1 MYIYEHQ
8 EWPEFRWDEHRLSGL
23 LFEVTFLLGTVI
35 GKMNAVESIFKKEV
49 LLTDMTDEIVKSS
62 AIEGEHLNFE
72 EVRSSV
78 ARKFDMPESVQT
90 ASSHYIEGIVE
101 MMTDARCNFRKR
113 LTLERLCSWQAS
125 LFPTGYSGMYKIRT
139 GEIRDDAQGPMQVV
153 SSKFG
158 NSYVY
163 YEAPPAEKLPE
174 YINNFLQWIE
184 SDSNINPLIKAS
196 LAHLWF
202 ITLHPFD
209 DGNGRIAR
217 AITELML
224 SRADKS
230 SYRFYSMSG
239 QILKARND
247 YYRILEQTQKGSLD
261 VTMWIQWFLET
272 LLNSLRESS
281 GLVDKIVTKAMT
293 WQKINK
299 IALDSNQKKI
309 ITMMLDGFEGNLT
322 SSKWAKICKCSQ
334 DTAIRSINY
343 LVENKVL
350 EQKGAGRSTHYIL
363 ACMEKIDSEIPE
375 K

>member
-101 MMTDARCNFRKR
+101 MMTDARCNFRNR

-139 GEIRDDAQGPMQVV
+139 GEIRDDAQ
-153 SSKFG
+153 
-158 NSYVY
+158 
-163 YEAPPAEKLPE
+163 KLPE
-174 YINNFLQWIE
+174 YINDFLQWIE

-293 WQKINK
+293 WQKLNK

-309 ITMMLDGFEGNLT
+309 ITLMLDGFEGNLT

>member
-8 EWPEFRWDEHRLSGL
+8 EWPKFRWDEHRLSRV

-49 LLTDMTDEIVKSS
+49 LLADMTDEIVKSG

-78 ARKFDMPESVQT
+78 ARKFDMPGSVQT
-90 ASSHYIEGIVE
+90 AGSHYIEGIVE
-101 MMTDARCNFRKR
+101 MMTDARCNFNEK
-113 LTLERLCSWQAS
+113 LTFERLCSWQAS
-125 LFPTGYSGMYKIRT
+125 LFPTGYSGMYRIRT
-139 GEIRDDAQGPMQVV
+139 GEIRDDARGPMQVV

-163 YEAPPAEKLPE
+163 YEAPPAEKLSG
-174 YINNFLQWIE
+174 YINDFLEWIE
-184 SDSNINPLIKAS
+184 ADNGINPLIKAAI
-196 LAHLWF
+196 AHLWF
-202 ITLHPFD
+202 ITLHPFN

-217 AITELML
+217 AITEMML

-239 QILKARND
+239 QILKARDD

-272 LLNSLRESS
+272 LHSSLREST
-281 GLVDKIVTKAMT
+281 GFIDKIVTKAMT
-293 WQKINK
+293 WQKLNK
-299 IALDSNQKKI
+299 IALDNNQKKI

-350 EQKGAGRSTHYIL
+350 MQKGAGRSTHYIL
-363 ACMEKIDSEIPE
+363 ACTERNDRNTTGE
-375 K
+375 